1 MVFPP
6 GFEPGVISMGSIMV
20 LRVTTPLLLIKKV
33 KKCLDKMSYFTATEF
48 YCKVK
53 RTILF
58 GANKHRLR
66 KVPQTD
72 SCSSSNL
79 NGILLVFP

>member
-1 MVFPP
+1 
-6 GFEPGVISMGSIMV
+6 MGGIVV
-20 LRVTTPLLLIKKV
+20 LRVPTPLLLTKKV
-33 KKCLDKMSYFTATEF
+33 KKCLDKMTYFKATELH
-48 YCKVK
+48 CKVK

-66 KVPQTD
+66 KVPQTG

-79 NGILLVFP
+79 NGILLVFS